1 MIAYDMN
8 PMVKLRNAIEDWKRR
23 NREKRIVDF
32 GQVPDCVDMTYS
44 DYVWIKNLCD
54 QEDYSDI
61 EPAPVPSYSD
71 MVNNPYKY
79 ELFTIKIRII

>member
-32 GQVPDCVDMTYS
+32 GQVPECIDMTYS
-44 DYVWIKNLCD
+44 DYLYIRNICD
-54 QEDYSDI
+54 KYNDFIESDPIPSLEDML
-61 EPAPVPSYSD
+61 A
-71 MVNNPYKY
+71 NPYKY
-79 ELFTIKIRII
+79 ELFTIKVRII